1 MKFSRQQSLV
11 AAFFIAG
18 LVLLPGLSKADMAD
32 VVGSKQQSVV
42 ELRAGYLGY
51 SLKDE
56 PGRAGEFKSLHSG
69 QSLGLRLFEDNGVFY
84 FDFDGAY
91 LNEDDYSLN
100 LGLNGRG
107 QVRLGVRSERF
118 VHNLSHIPYDNSS
131 VLSAAG
137 SRPDSSFGS
146 DRGAQTIFYSDADPN
161 EPYRLRLE
169 FDEAKVKVKLPNY
182 PAHLNLS
189 YWRYEKTGKTQ
200 LRFADHGSA
209 NNCSSCHMQSRT
221 RNVDRVTEE
230 VKAGIDAHAG
240 YVDLALEGLYREFR
254 AKEQVPVD
262 YFRGR
267 GQLVPGDYPHDQVPD
282 STLKEVAIKLSS
294 APSGSLVVGLS
305 LTVGERENRS
315 SSGLEKPVQAETD
328 YLKSTADLTYTPSS
342 KWMYSFRYRRLNLDN
357 DNSDVLTRYAGSATT
372 LPVREAIDVERA
384 WYEGVVNY
392 NPWRSLTLKAEL
404 RTEDI
409 ERDFA
414 ESQAWNL
421 PKNEMVTKAKV
432 GFQSR
437 MLERSALKVNG
448 WLAFQHSD
456 DPAYATTAEDR
467 TELFLSTTFLPRKR
481 WGLSATLTAVDE
493 ERDSWTAEQQSRAGE
508 LFDYDL
514 ARSQQQRKG
523 TIGGWFSPADGLV
536 LNLSYGYFWTS
547 IEQDLLFGTSPSS
560 DPADNRTLEDEDVDF
575 RQTVH
580 TMSAGATWQA
590 TENIEC
596 RLEGYHI
603 RSQAHYSPDFQQ
615 TGVNYSNGVGVIS
628 SADLREISE
637 VDTKQN
643 GLRGRVSWQINDLWS
658 CSVDAS
664 LDDYDE
670 NGSDLYDGTVETA
683 MVTLA
688 RSW

>member
-1 MKFSRQQSLV
+1 VKFTRQQSLV

-18 LVLLPGLSKADMAD
+18 LTILPGVSQADMAD
-32 VVGSKQQSVV
+32 VVGSTQQSIVT
-42 ELRAGYLGY
+42 LRTGYLGH

-56 PGRAGEFKSLHSG
+56 PGRAGEFKSLQSG
-69 QSLGLRLFEDNGVFY
+69 PTFDLRLFGDTGPFY
-84 FDFDGAY
+84 LDLEGAY
-91 LNEDDYSLN
+91 RNEDDYALSA
-100 LGLNGRG
+100 GLNGKG
-107 QVRLGVRSERF
+107 QVSLSVRSDRF
-118 VHNLSHIPYDNSS
+118 VHNFSHIPYDNT
-131 VLSAAG
+131 VEG
-137 SRPDSSFGS
+137 SRPDSNFGS
-146 DRGAQTIFYSDADPN
+146 DRGSQTLFYSDADPG
-161 EPYRLRLE
+161 ESYGLRLD
-169 FDEAKVKVKLPNY
+169 FKEAKAKVKLPNY

-189 YWRYEKTGKTQ
+189 YWRYEKKGETQ

-209 NNCSSCHMQSRT
+209 NNCSSCHLQSRT
-221 RNVDRVTEE
+221 RTVDRVTEE
-230 VKAGIDAHAG
+230 VKVGIDAHAE
-240 YVDLALEGLYREFR
+240 YIDFALEGLYRQFR
-254 AKEQVPVD
+254 AKEKVPVD
-262 YFRGR
+262 SFRGR
-267 GQLVPGDYPHDQVPD
+267 GQLDPGDYPHDQIPD

-294 APSGSLVVGLS
+294 APSGSLVAGLS
-305 LTVGERENRS
+305 LTAGERENRS
-315 SSGLEKPVQAETD
+315 DSVFEKPIQAKTD
-328 YLKSTADLTYTPSS
+328 YLKSTADLTYTPSA

-357 DNSDVLTRYAGSATT
+357 DNSDVLTSYAGSAST
-372 LPVREAIDVERA
+372 LPVREAIDIERA

-414 ESQAWNL
+414 DSQAWNL

-456 DPAYATTAEDR
+456 DPAYISSAENR
-467 TELFLSTTFLPRKR
+467 TELFLSSTFLPKKR

-493 ERDSWTAEQQSRAGE
+493 RRDDSTVEQLSRAGE

-523 TIGGWFSPADGLV
+523 TFGGWFSPAAGLV
-536 LNLSYGYFWTS
+536 LNLSYGYFWTA

-560 DPADNRTLEDEDVDF
+560 DPASDRTLEDEDVDF

-580 TMSAGATWQA
+580 TVTAGATWQA
-590 TENIEC
+590 TEEIEC

-603 RSQAHYSPDFQQ
+603 RSQAYYSPDFQQ
-615 TGVNYSNGVGVIS
+615 ADVNYSNGVGIMS
-628 SADLREISE
+628 SADLKEISE
-637 VDTKQN
+637 IDTTQN
-643 GLRGRVSWQINDLWS
+643 GLRGRVSWRLNDLWS

-664 LDDYDE
+664 LDDYDAS
-670 NGSDLYDGTVETA
+670 GSDLYDGVVQTA
-683 MVTLA
+683 MVSFA